1 MTDQAGELTPAQA
14 FKPML
19 AKDGNLEKVTFPLA
33 VQDKLDGIRASVVD
47 GRLVS
52 RKLKLI
58 PNQEI
63 QGALGRPEFN
73 GLDGELIVGDPVAP
87 NCMRTTSSFVMAPNK
102 TGESWAFHVFDKWD
116 EDGGFTLRHARA
128 HAVAG
133 NLPQFRMVPFRI
145 VGSHAELEA
154 IEAERLAEGH
164 EGVVARVPDAP
175 YKFGRS
181 GVTGPLL
188 KVKRFVDFEAKVV
201 GVYEELHNAN
211 EAKRDALGRTERSSH
226 KAGKVGKGTLGG
238 LVLVGLPSD
247 NEHAAKYEGVE
258 FRCGTGFD
266 KGDRAQLWFEAHT
279 PERDGTGLN
288 GMVAKVK
295 FFPIG
300 AKDKPRHP
308 VFLGWR
314 NMEVDG

>member
-1 MTDQAGELTPAQA
+1 MTQ

-52 RKLKLI
+52 RTLKLI
-58 PNQEI
+58 PNAEI
-63 QGALGRPEFN
+63 QEALGRPEFE
-73 GLDGELIVGDPVAP
+73 GLDGELIVGEPTAP
-87 NCMRTTSSFVMAPNK
+87 DCYRTTVSFVMAADK
-102 TGESWAFHVFDKWD
+102 TGAPWSYHVFDKWD

-133 NLPQFRMVPFRI
+133 NLPFARMVTFRI
-145 VGSHAELEA
+145 AGSHDELEA
-154 IEAERLAEGH
+154 IEAERIEEGH
-164 EGVVARVPDAP
+164 EGVIARVPDAP

-181 GVTGPLL
+181 GKTGPLL
-188 KVKRFVDFEAKVV
+188 KIKRFSDSEAKIV

-211 EAKRDALGRTERSSH
+211 EAKRNALGRTERSSH

-238 LVLVGLPSD
+238 FVLVALNG
-247 NEHAAKYEGVE
+247 EYEGVE
-258 FRCGTGFD
+258 FRCGTGFTAQE
-266 KGDRAQLWFEAHT
+266 RADLWQ
-279 PERDGTGLN
+279 ERESLPGR
-288 GMVAKVK
+288 VVK
-295 FFPIG
+295 FKYFAIG

-308 VFLGWR
+308 VNLGFR
-314 NMEVDG
+314 NMEIDGDGS

>member
-1 MTDQAGELTPAQA
+1 MTIDAKD
-14 FKPML
+14 FRCML
-19 AKDGNLEKVTFPLA
+19 AKDGNLDKVTFPLA

-52 RKLKLI
+52 RTLKLI
-58 PNQEI
+58 PNAEI
-63 QGALGRPEFN
+63 QEALGRPEFE
-73 GLDGELIVGDPVAP
+73 GLDGELIVGEPTAP
-87 NCMRTTSSFVMAPNK
+87 DCYRTTVSFVMAADK
-102 TGESWAFHVFDKWD
+102 TGAPWSYHVFDKWD

-133 NLPQFRMVPFRI
+133 NLPFARMVTFRI
-145 VGSHAELEA
+145 AGSHDELEA
-154 IEAERLAEGH
+154 IEAERIEEGH
-164 EGVVARVPDAP
+164 EGVIARVPDAP

-181 GVTGPLL
+181 GKTGPLL
-188 KVKRFVDFEAKVV
+188 KIKRFSDSEAKIV

-211 EAKRDALGRTERSSH
+211 EAKRNALGRTERSSH
-226 KAGKVGKGTLGG
+226 KAGKVGKARLGG
-238 LVLVGLPSD
+238 LILVGLPND
-247 NEHAAKYEGVE
+247 NEQAAKYEGVE

-266 KGDRAQLWFEAHT
+266 AADRLELWT
-279 PERDGTGLN
+279 LDLTGR
-288 GMVAKVK
+288 VARIK

-314 NMEVDG
+314 NTEVDG